1 MGLMC
6 FSCEDQYP
14 SGIVDKNGYDIFGQ
28 AVSGKIV
35 TGEVRFDCLNC
46 GRTVVRLPSL
56 TSPPAE
62 AIASALQGAVCG

>member
-1 MGLMC
+1 
-6 FSCEDQYP
+6 
-14 SGIVDKNGYDIFGQ
+14 VDKNGYDIFGQ

-56 TSPPAE
+56 TSPPKPSLLLCREQCATDT
-62 AIASALQGAVCG
+62 STMRTV